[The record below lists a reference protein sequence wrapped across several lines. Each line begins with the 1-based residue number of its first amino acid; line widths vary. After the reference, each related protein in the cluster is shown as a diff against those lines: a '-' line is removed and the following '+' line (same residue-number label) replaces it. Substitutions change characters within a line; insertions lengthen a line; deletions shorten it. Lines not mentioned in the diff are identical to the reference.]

1 MIPENILS
9 EYVDLSVA
17 RLSILQLANCKK
29 LKQVNNVARKVMQ
42 DAIYDDLTIT
52 PYGKTLLQR
61 VKRLEAGK
69 IPAPKTFCNCDIDLM
84 DTIKAARQLKKE
96 FPWIRSVHL
105 KLMRKLYKQPELAY
119 QYLCM
124 LFGQIEVH
132 LLLEKGLILGERKLG
147 SPFTISESG
156 KVLLIKATKIT
167 AKWFACEA
175 NSNKCYPR

>member
-9 EYVDLSVA
+9 EYVDLSLA

-29 LKQVNNVARKVMQ
+29 LKQLNNVARKVMQ
-42 DAIYDDLTIT
+42 DVLYDDLTLT

-69 IPAPKTFCNCDIDLM
+69 IPAPETFCNCDIDLM
-84 DTIKAARQLKKE
+84 DTIKTARQLRKE

-124 LFGQIEVH
+124 IYGQIEVH
-132 LLLEKGLILGERKLG
+132 LLLDKGLILGERKLG
-147 SPFTISESG
+147 SPFTLSG
-156 KVLLIKATKIT
+156 IGRNMLKKVLDG
-167 AKWFACEA
+167 
-175 NSNKCYPR
+175 

>member
-1 MIPENILS
+1 MIPENILR

-61 VKRLEAGK
+61 VKRLEEGK
-69 IPAPKTFCNCDIDLM
+69 IPAPETFCNCDIDSM
-84 DTIKAARQLKKE
+84 DTVKVARLLRKE
-96 FPWIRSVHL
+96 YTWIRSVHL
-105 KLMRKLYKQPELAY
+105 KVMRRLYKTPEIAY
-119 QYLCM
+119 KFLCM
-124 LFGQIEVH
+124 VFGDQPINM
-132 LLLEKGLILGERKLG
+132 LLDKGLILGERKIG

-156 KVLLIKATKIT
+156 KCLLIRVAEIM
-167 AKWFACEA
+167 
-175 NSNKCYPR
+175 

>member
-17 RLSILQLANCKK
+17 RLSTLQLANCKK
-29 LKQVNNVARKVMQ
+29 LKQLNNVARKVMQ

-69 IPAPKTFCNCDIDLM
+69 IPAPETFCNSDIDLM
-84 DTIKAARQLKKE
+84 DTIKTARQMRTE

-105 KLMRKLYKQPELAY
+105 KLMRKLYQQPELAY
-119 QYLCM
+119 QYLSM
-124 LFGQIEVH
+124 LFGQIEVR
-132 LLLEKGLILGERKLG
+132 LLLDNGLILGERKLG
-147 SPFTISESG
+147 SPFTLSG
-156 KVLLIKATKIT
+156 IGRSVLKKVLDG
-167 AKWFACEA
+167 
-175 NSNKCYPR
+175 